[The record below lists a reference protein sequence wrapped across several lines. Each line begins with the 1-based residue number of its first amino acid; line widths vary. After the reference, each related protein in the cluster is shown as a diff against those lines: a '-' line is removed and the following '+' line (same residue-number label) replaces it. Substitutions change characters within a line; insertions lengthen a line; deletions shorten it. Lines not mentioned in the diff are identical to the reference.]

1 MGWLIPV
8 ITGTYHIQYKA
19 YVRPMQGFK
28 GISLHNIG
36 IYGTVPPFWGSWNSD
51 KLSLETHYSATNHL
65 WFQSI
70 LHPFLVK
77 SSHCFCA
84 KIPFTFWSIN
94 SWLVVDLP
102 LWKIWV
108 RQLGWWNSQYMESHK
123 IPWFQTTN
131 QFLLANTY
139 PYINVLVKN
148 IYESP
153 SKVHPVIPYKN
164 LRDPWN
170 HDPNMATACTTP
182 TVPAVGRLGK
192 CQKGHPYVLANQLA
206 KMPPV
211 IGLI

>member
-8 ITGTYHIQYKA
+8 VTGTYHIQYKA
-19 YVRPMQGFK
+19 YVRPMQGLCK

-84 KIPFTFWSIN
+84 KIPFTFWSNN

-102 LWKIWV
+102 LWKIWKSV
-108 RQLGWWNSQYMESHK
+108 GMMKFPIYGK
-123 IPWFQTTN
+123 IKFMFQTTN
-131 QFLLANTY
+131 QILLANTY
-139 PYINVLVKN
+139 PYIY
-148 IYESP
+148 I
-153 SKVHPVIPYKN
+153 
-164 LRDPWN
+164 
-170 HDPNMATACTTP
+170 C
-182 TVPAVGRLGK
+182 VG
-192 CQKGHPYVLANQLA
+192 
-206 KMPPV
+206 
-211 IGLI
+211 